1 MRKVIITGGSGFL
14 GAKLS
19 ETLSQSGYEVLS
31 LGRKKYTDLNRIR
44 KEQLSNITYLNCDLS
59 NENLESILEKGGWK
73 GEKIYALFH
82 LAWGGKNSLSD
93 LDSMKQFE
101 NLSISINLFES
112 SQSLG
117 IKKFIFT
124 GTMEEFFAE
133 EYIGL
138 DYKKDTI
145 YNRHVIYALAKLW
158 TRRSLKAK
166 GFNSKTD
173 LIFITNSHIIGPG
186 DDKDS
191 FLQVSL
197 SKMINNQ
204 PITMSSGV
212 QLFDVID
219 VVDCAETY
227 LAIMEN
233 GVRLNSYMA
242 GSGKPQMLKKYIL
255 EMQSL
260 FPKYKDLKIDTNMY
274 ADVVLDKE
282 LFNTSNVVSDTNF
295 VPKITFKES
304 LICLKEYIQK
314 YNIKY

>member
-124 GTMEEFFAE
+124 GTMEELFAE
-133 EYIGL
+133 EYINI
-138 DYKKDTI
+138 DYKEETI

-158 TRRSLKAK
+158 TRRSLETK

-204 PITMSSGV
+204 PITMSSGI

-219 VVDCAETY
+219 VSDCAEAY
-227 LAIMEN
+227 LAVMEN
-233 GVRLNSYMA
+233 GKRLNSYMA
-242 GSGKPQMLKKYIL
+242 GSGRPQMLKKYIL
-255 EMQSL
+255 EMQDF
-260 FPKYKDLKIDTNMY
+260 FPKYNDLSIDTKKY
-274 ADVVLDKE
+274 ADVVLSEK
-282 LFNTSNVVSDTNF
+282 LFDTSNLLNDTNF

-304 LICLKEYIQK
+304 IIGLTEYIKK
-314 YNIKY
+314 YDIKY